1 MSCRDVYSQVYL
13 SLHITLS
20 SAPRCIYYNIN
31 NKEENI
37 KNEIV
42 IIKLKDDIK
51 IEQYIWRKFD
61 NV

>member
-1 MSCRDVYSQVYL
+1 MSCLDVYSQVYL

-20 SAPRCIYYNIN
+20 SAPGRIYYNIN